1 MGLTFVRKISAS
13 LINSLTIS
21 APFSLLVFIVIPFLP
36 LLSRLKIGFPII
48 SNLDFVPSKND
59 LIGQPV
65 NGSTLITSAPQSL
78 SIPPAPGAATYVDIS
93 ITFNPSSIIIPHVHK
108 NK

>member
-1 MGLTFVRKISAS
+1 M
-13 LINSLTIS
+13 
-21 APFSLLVFIVIPFLP
+21 LVFIVIPFLP
-36 LLSRLKIGFPII
+36 LLSRLKIGLPTI
-48 SNLDFVPSKND
+48 SNFDFVPSKND

-65 NGSTLITSAPQSL
+65 NGSTLITSAPQSR

-93 ITFNPSSIIIPHVHK
+93 ITLNPSNIISPHHNK